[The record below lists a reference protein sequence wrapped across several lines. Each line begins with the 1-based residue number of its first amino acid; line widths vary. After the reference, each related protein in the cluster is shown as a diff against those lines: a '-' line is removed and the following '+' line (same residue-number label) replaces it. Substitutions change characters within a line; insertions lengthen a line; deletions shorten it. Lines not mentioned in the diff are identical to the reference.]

1 MKNII
6 TRAAALALLFLSPH
20 IASAAEDE
28 DGDGYIGYRLDK
40 RGDPEAVNYETA
52 NTGGVQLAEE
62 PDVYLNA
69 NVSVGFIG
77 VEVNNLTAKV
87 NLDAQVLKLL
97 HFSAGVDASINR
109 VKLTIENVSAKVELE
124 ARLGNVVAMVDDVL
138 NSIDLNPILAT
149 LGQNV
154 NKIVNSTTDLL
165 NGDSGSGSGSGSGAG
180 SGSGGSGQGAGANA
194 NTNNN
199 NAKANEKRD
208 ISYNLRH
215 NVLFSVNDYT
225 GAAHKNRIL
234 DQDGSIYDEY
244 LDNDGNEQS
253 RTIVGSYDQFF
264 EFNGHNRT
272 IEKDGQVVEFELQY
286 EYKPFPGIEV
296 FSWIFVDT
304 TGKVTRTQVIT
315 EAHGGGTS
323 TVSNDS
329 D

>member
-1 MKNII
+1 MKNLVV
-6 TRAAALALLFLSPH
+6 RAATLALLFLSPQ

-40 RGDPEAVNYETA
+40 RGDPESVNYETA

-87 NLDAQVLKLL
+87 NLDANVLKLL

-165 NGDSGSGSGSGSGAG
+165 DGVVGGDNASGTGAGAG
-180 SGSGGSGQGAGANA
+180 SAAAGAGDGAGGNA
-194 NTNNN
+194 NV
-199 NAKANEKRD
+199 NAKREM
-208 ISYNLRH
+208 SYNLKH

-225 GAAHKNRIL
+225 GQAHKNRIL

-244 LDNDGNEQS
+244 LDNDGNEES
-253 RTIVGSYDQFF
+253 RTVVGSYETLFQFT
-264 EFNGHNRT
+264 GHNRT
-272 IEKDGQVVEFELQY
+272 IEKDGQVVEFELEY
-286 EYKPFPGIEV
+286 EYRPFPGVEA

-304 TGKVTRTQVIT
+304 TGKVTRTQVIS

-323 TVSNDS
+323 TISNDS